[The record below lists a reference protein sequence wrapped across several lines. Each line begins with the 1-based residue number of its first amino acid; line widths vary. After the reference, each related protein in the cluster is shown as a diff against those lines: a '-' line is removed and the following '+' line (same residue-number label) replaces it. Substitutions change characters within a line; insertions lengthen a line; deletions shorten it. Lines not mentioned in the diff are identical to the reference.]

1 LPGPPPWRGGA
12 ATTGMGPLAGITVLD
27 LTRLLPGGYCTLLL
41 SDLGADVIKIEEPA
55 RGDYIRWMPP
65 MVGEE
70 SAAHRALNRGKR
82 SVTLNLKAPQG
93 AALFERLVRTGDVL
107 VESFRPGVLDRLG
120 IGFEALSSVNPAL
133 VYCSIT
139 GYGQDGPYRDR
150 VGHDINYIGY
160 GGVLS
165 LTGTPGGAPVLPG
178 VQVGDLGGGGMLAAV
193 GILAGLIERGI
204 TGRGRFVDA
213 SMLDGVVS
221 WLSVEASAYL
231 ATRTVPAA
239 GSTPLTGA
247 LACYRIYRTGDGRY
261 LTLGALEPQFW
272 RALCDAL
279 GCPDLVEDQFGPPE
293 KQDEMV
299 NRLQSIF
306 LERGRDEW
314 LEALADVEACV
325 GPVND
330 VAEALADPQ
339 VVHRGMVAEVE
350 GAPVGPGLPLK
361 ISGHEP
367 GALRP
372 APAFGEHTAQVL
384 ASIGVGGE
392 ELADL
397 RADGVV

>member
-1 LPGPPPWRGGA
+1 
-12 ATTGMGPLAGITVLD
+12 MGPLTGITVLD

-41 SDLGADVIKIEEPA
+41 SDLGADVIKIEEPG
-55 RGDYIRWMPP
+55 RGDYIRWTPP

-82 SVTLNLKAPQG
+82 SVTLNLRAPQG
-93 AALFERLVRTGDVL
+93 TVLLGRLVGTADVL

-120 IGFEALSSVNPAL
+120 VGYEALSSLNPAL

-139 GYGQDGPYRDR
+139 GYGQDGPYRDL

-178 VQVGDLGGGGMLAAV
+178 VQVGDLGGGGVLAAV
-193 GILAGLIERGI
+193 GILAALIERGT
-204 TGRGRFVDA
+204 TGRGRLVDA

-221 WLSVEASAYL
+221 WLSVAASAYL
-231 ATRTVPAA
+231 ATGEAPVP

-247 LACYRIYRTGDGRY
+247 LACYRVYRAGDGRY
-261 LTLGALEPQFW
+261 LTVGALEPQFW

-279 GCPDLVEDQFGPPE
+279 GCPDLVEDQFGSAE
-293 KQDEMV
+293 KQDEMAD
-299 NRLQSIF
+299 RLQSIF
-306 LERGRDEW
+306 LERDRDGW
-314 LEALADVEACV
+314 LQALNGVEACV

-330 VAEALADPQ
+330 VAEALVDPQ

-350 GAPVGPGLPLK
+350 GSPVGPGHPLK

-367 GALRP
+367 AALRP
-372 APAFGEHTAQVL
+372 APAFGEHTAEVL
-384 ASIGVGGE
+384 ASIDVGQD

-397 RADGVV
+397 RANGVV